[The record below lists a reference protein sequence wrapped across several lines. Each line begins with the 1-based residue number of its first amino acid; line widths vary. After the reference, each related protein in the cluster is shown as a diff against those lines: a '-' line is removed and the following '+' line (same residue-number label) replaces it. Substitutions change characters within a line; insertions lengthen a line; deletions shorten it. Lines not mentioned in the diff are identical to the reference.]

1 MSNNTLIKNYKPR
14 IVDKTIEK
22 HLGIFGAICVKG
34 PKWCGKTYTSSIH
47 ANSVF
52 SLEQEHQRELGKT
65 AINLIIS
72 GDTPHLI
79 DEWQE
84 IPAIWDYVK
93 HEVDIRKTPGQFIL
107 TGSST
112 PRQNPPKHS
121 GAGRIGNIYMHTMSL
136 WESGNSSGALSL
148 EDLCN
153 HKFSYQSTGKV
164 DLNDLI
170 YYSIRGGWPALIDK
184 DYDYIKAS
192 LSAYID
198 QTVSSINHNIT
209 RPIDKHKLRL
219 FLRSLARNESTTVS
233 INTLSSDVESSNH
246 KPIDTDTVSRYL
258 SLLDDLFLTENQ
270 PPFYPSIRSSI
281 RVKQLNKRHFC
292 DPSLVCSL
300 LSLTDKKLLNDLNT
314 FGFIFESLCE
324 RDLKIYAES
333 FGASLY
339 HYRDYLNNEIDAVI
353 ELPDGRWCAFEI
365 KLGFNKVDD
374 AARSL
379 LKIKKQLEENNVTPP
394 DVLCV
399 ICGMSEY
406 AYQRDDGVYVVPI
419 TALKN

>member
-1 MSNNTLIKNYKPR
+1 MSENLTIKNYRPR
-14 IVDKTIEK
+14 VVDKTLEK
-22 HLGIFGAICVKG
+22 YLGIFGAICIKG
-34 PKWCGKTYTSSIH
+34 PKWCGKTYTASVH
-47 ANSVF
+47 AKSCF
-52 SLEQEHQRELGKT
+52 SLEQESQNLLGSTSLKFVVD
-65 AINLIIS
+65 
-72 GDTPHLI
+72 GDTPRLI

-84 IPAIWDYVK
+84 LPSIWDYIK
-93 HEVDIRKTPGQFIL
+93 RGVDIRNTPGQFIL

-112 PRQNPPKHS
+112 PRQSQPRHS

-136 WESGNSSGALSL
+136 WESGDSSGDVSL

-153 HKFSYQSTGKV
+153 HKFSSKNTGNV

-170 YYSIRGGWPALIDK
+170 YYSIRGGWPALLDK
-184 DYDYIKAS
+184 DYEHISYS
-192 LSAYID
+192 LSSYIE
-198 QTVSSINHNIT
+198 QTISSVVRGIT
-209 RPIDKHKLRL
+209 RPIDKNKFKL
-219 FLRSLARNESTTVS
+219 FLHSLARNESTTAS
-233 INTLSSDVESSNH
+233 INTISSDIASSNH
-246 KPIDTDTVSRYL
+246 KPIGADTTSRYL
-258 SLLDDLFLTENQ
+258 SLLDDSFLTENQ
-270 PPFYPSIRSSI
+270 PPFYPSIRSSLRI
-281 RVKQLNKRHFC
+281 KQLPKRHFC

-314 FGFIFESLCE
+314 FGFIFEALCE

-339 HYRDYLNNEIDAVI
+339 HYRDYMNNEIDAVI

-365 KLGFNKVDD
+365 KLGFNKVD
-374 AARSL
+374 AAAQSL
-379 LKIKKQLEENNVTPP
+379 LKIKNQMIANNLTPP